1 MGAGR
6 NRGLKRASSRSVR
19 DRVAIGSFTLLG
31 VCLVCF
37 ALVSAGVF
45 QRAFVIEVDDAI
57 APLFGV
63 SGVEGIAT
71 AQGGSAASEDGGEAF
86 ASEGG
91 SDAAGASSVSPSLFS
106 QFKLPDKQEIADKKD
121 SAAQGSASGGQT
133 GSSGSGSASGGGGS
147 SAGSGSSG
155 SSGSSGGGSADSG
168 QSQPGLSESQE
179 QAYLQSLR
187 SNYDLLGGYYQRVV
201 AGWQELFQVAPTV
214 TRAQRDQYFSAANSL
229 FYETSVTHNAIA
241 DLQVPENSRYHAD
254 YVEILQLNHDID
266 CAAALLRQS
275 WGRCC
280 DPNYPDD
287 WMTPFNANSVN
298 GQITFLSDFEA
309 RYPGARP

>member
-6 NRGLKRASSRSVR
+6 IRGLGRASSRSAR
-19 DRVAIGSFTLLG
+19 DRVAIGSFSLFV

-45 QRAFVIEVDDAI
+45 QRAFVIEVDEAI
-57 APLFGV
+57 APLFGFDDAD
-63 SGVEGIAT
+63 GLAA
-71 AQGGSAASEDGGEAF
+71 AQGGSSPSADAVEAS
-86 ASEGG
+86 ASEGE
-91 SDAAGASSVSPSLFS
+91 SDAAASSSVSVSLFS
-106 QFKLPDKQEIADKKD
+106 QFRLPGKQEIADKKE
-121 SAAQGSASGGQT
+121 SAAQESATGGQT
-133 GSSGSGSASGGGGS
+133 GGASGAGSGGGGAASDSGSGSSGSGSD
-147 SAGSGSSG
+147 
-155 SSGSSGGGSADSG
+155 DSV

-201 AGWQELFQVAPTV
+201 AGWQELFQIAPTV
-214 TRAQRDQYFSAANSL
+214 TTAQRDQYFSAANSL
-229 FYETSVTHNAIA
+229 FYETSVTHSAIS
-241 DLQVPENSRYHAD
+241 DLQVPENSRYHAS
-254 YVEILQLNHDID
+254 YLEILQLNHDVD
-266 CAAALLRQS
+266 SAAALLRQS

-298 GQITFLSDFEA
+298 GQITFLADFEA

>member
-6 NRGLKRASSRSVR
+6 IRGLKRVPSRSVR
-19 DRVAIGSFTLLG
+19 DRVAIGSFSLFA

-45 QRAFVIEVDDAI
+45 QRAFVIEVDEAI
-57 APLFGV
+57 APLFGFDDAD
-63 SGVEGIAT
+63 GIAAT
-71 AQGGSAASEDGGEAF
+71 QGGSSPSAHAAETS
-86 ASEGG
+86 ASEGD
-91 SDAAGASSVSPSLFS
+91 SDAAASSSVSVSLFS
-106 QFKLPDKQEIADKKD
+106 QFRLPDKQEIADKKE
-121 SAAQGSASGGQT
+121 SAAQESAIDGQPGGASGAG
-133 GSSGSGSASGGGGS
+133 SGGGGAAS
-147 SAGSGSSG
+147 DSGSGSSG
-155 SSGSSGGGSADSG
+155 NGSADSG

-201 AGWQELFQVAPTV
+201 AGWQELFQIASTV
-214 TRAQRDQYFSAANSL
+214 TKAQRDQYFSAANSL
-229 FYETSVTHNAIA
+229 FYETSVTHSAIS
-241 DLQVPENSRYHAD
+241 DLQVPENSRYHAS
-254 YVEILQLNHDID
+254 YLEILQLNHDID
-266 CAAALLRQS
+266 SAAALLRQS

-298 GQITFLSDFEA
+298 GQITFLADFEA

>member
-1 MGAGR
+1 MGTGR
-6 NRGLKRASSRSVR
+6 IRGLGRASSRSAR
-19 DRVAIGSFTLLG
+19 DRVAIGSFSLLA

-45 QRAFVIEVDDAI
+45 QRAFVIEVDEAI
-57 APLFGV
+57 APLFGFDDAD
-63 SGVEGIAT
+63 GLAA
-71 AQGGSAASEDGGEAF
+71 AQGGSSSSAHAEEAS
-86 ASEGG
+86 ASEGE
-91 SDAAGASSVSPSLFS
+91 SDAAASSSVSVSLFS
-106 QFKLPDKQEIADKKD
+106 QFSLPGKQEIADKKE
-121 SAAQGSASGGQT
+121 SAVQESATGGQT
-133 GSSGSGSASGGGGS
+133 GGGASVAGSGGGGAASGSGSGP
-147 SAGSGSSG
+147 
-155 SSGSSGGGSADSG
+155 SGGGSADSG

-201 AGWQELFQVAPTV
+201 AGWQELFQIAPTV
-214 TRAQRDQYFSAANSL
+214 TKAQRDQYFSAADSL
-229 FYETSVTHNAIA
+229 FYETSVTHSAIS
-241 DLQVPENSRYHAD
+241 DLQVPENSRYHAS
-254 YVEILQLNHDID
+254 YLEILQLNHDVD
-266 CAAALLRQS
+266 SAAALLRQS

-298 GQITFLSDFEA
+298 GQITFLADFEA

>member
-1 MGAGR
+1 MGAGCI
-6 NRGLKRASSRSVR
+6 RGLGRASSRSAR
-19 DRVAIGSFTLLG
+19 DRVAIGSFSLLA

-45 QRAFVIEVDDAI
+45 QRAFVIEVDEAI
-57 APLFGV
+57 APLFGFDDAD
-63 SGVEGIAT
+63 GLAA
-71 AQGGSAASEDGGEAF
+71 AQGGSSSSAHAPEAS
-86 ASEGG
+86 ASEGE
-91 SDAAGASSVSPSLFS
+91 SDAAASSSVSVSLFS
-106 QFKLPDKQEIADKKD
+106 QFSLPGKQEIADKKE
-121 SAAQGSASGGQT
+121 SAVQESATGGQT
-133 GSSGSGSASGGGGS
+133 GGGASGAGSGGGGAASGSGSGP
-147 SAGSGSSG
+147 
-155 SSGSSGGGSADSG
+155 SGGGSADSG

-201 AGWQELFQVAPTV
+201 AGWQELFQIAPTV
-214 TRAQRDQYFSAANSL
+214 TKAQRDQYFSAADSL
-229 FYETSVTHNAIA
+229 FYETSVTHSAIS
-241 DLQVPENSRYHAD
+241 DLQVPENSRYHAS
-254 YVEILQLNHDID
+254 YLEILQLNHDVD
-266 CAAALLRQS
+266 SAAALLRQS

-298 GQITFLSDFEA
+298 GQITFLADFEA

>member
-6 NRGLKRASSRSVR
+6 IRGLGRASSRSTR
-19 DRVAIGSFTLLG
+19 DRVAIGSFSLLA

-37 ALVSAGVF
+37 ALISAGVF
-45 QRAFVIEVDDAI
+45 QRAFVIEVDEAI
-57 APLFGV
+57 APLFGFDDADGLAV
-63 SGVEGIAT
+63 
-71 AQGGSAASEDGGEAF
+71 AQGGSSPSADAVEAF
-86 ASEGG
+86 ASEGE
-91 SDAAGASSVSPSLFS
+91 SDAAASSSVSVSLFS
-106 QFKLPDKQEIADKKD
+106 QFSLPGKQEIADKKE
-121 SAAQGSASGGQT
+121 SAVQESATGGQT
-133 GSSGSGSASGGGGS
+133 GGGASGAGSGGEGAASDSGSGPSGN
-147 SAGSGSSG
+147 
-155 SSGSSGGGSADSG
+155 GSADSG

-201 AGWQELFQVAPTV
+201 AGWQELFQIAPTV
-214 TRAQRDQYFSAANSL
+214 TTAQRDQYFSAADSL
-229 FYETSVTHNAIA
+229 FYETSVTHSAIS
-241 DLQVPENSRYHAD
+241 DLQVPENSRYHAS
-254 YVEILQLNHDID
+254 YLEILQLNHDID
-266 CAAALLRQS
+266 SAAALLRQS

-298 GQITFLSDFEA
+298 GQITFLADFEA

>member
-6 NRGLKRASSRSVR
+6 IRGLGRASSRSAR
-19 DRVAIGSFTLLG
+19 DRVAIGSFSLLA

-45 QRAFVIEVDDAI
+45 QRAFVIEVDEAI
-57 APLFGV
+57 APLFGFDDAD
-63 SGVEGIAT
+63 GLAA
-71 AQGGSAASEDGGEAF
+71 AQGGSSPSAHAEEAS
-86 ASEGG
+86 ASEGV
-91 SDAAGASSVSPSLFS
+91 SDAAASSSVSVSLFS
-106 QFKLPDKQEIADKKD
+106 QFRLPDKQDIADKKESIAHE
-121 SAAQGSASGGQT
+121 SATGGQT
-133 GSSGSGSASGGGGS
+133 GGGASGAGSGGGGAAS
-147 SAGSGSSG
+147 DSGSGPSG
-155 SSGSSGGGSADSG
+155 NGSADSG

-187 SNYDLLGGYYQRVV
+187 GNYDLLGGYYQRVV
-201 AGWQELFQVAPTV
+201 AGWQELFQIAPTV
-214 TRAQRDQYFSAANSL
+214 TKAQRDQYFSAADSL
-229 FYETSVTHNAIA
+229 FYETSVTHSAIS
-241 DLQVPENSRYHAD
+241 DLQVPENSRYHAS
-254 YVEILQLNHDID
+254 YLEILQLNHDID
-266 CAAALLRQS
+266 SAAALLRQS

-298 GQITFLSDFEA
+298 GQITFLADFEA

>member
-6 NRGLKRASSRSVR
+6 FRGLKRFSSRSVR
-19 DRVAIGSFTLLG
+19 ERVAIASFSLLG
-31 VCLVCF
+31 LCLVCF

-57 APLFGV
+57 APLFGF
-63 SGVEGIAT
+63 GGADGIAA
-71 AQGGSAASEDGGEAF
+71 AQGGSSPSEDSGEAS

-91 SDAAGASSVSPSLFS
+91 SDTADASSVTVSLFS

-121 SAAQGSASGGQT
+121 SAAQGSASGGQAGGAS
-133 GSSGSGSASGGGGS
+133 GSVSGGGGAASGSGSDTTGN
-147 SAGSGSSG
+147 
-155 SSGSSGGGSADSG
+155 GSADSG

-201 AGWQELFQVAPTV
+201 AGWQELFQVAPTA
-214 TRAQRDQYFSAANSL
+214 TKAQQNQYFSAANSL
-229 FYETSVTHNAIA
+229 FYETSVTHNAISE
-241 DLQVPENSRYHAD
+241 LHVPESSRYYAN

-266 CAAALLRQS
+266 SAAALLRQS

>member
-1 MGAGR
+1 MGTGR
-6 NRGLKRASSRSVR
+6 IRGLGRASSRSAR
-19 DRVAIGSFTLLG
+19 DRVAIGSFSLFA

-45 QRAFVIEVDDAI
+45 QRAFVIEVDEAI
-57 APLFGV
+57 APLFGFDDADGLAAAQ
-63 SGVEGIAT
+63 SGSSS
-71 AQGGSAASEDGGEAF
+71 SAHAEEAS
-86 ASEGG
+86 ASEGE
-91 SDAAGASSVSPSLFS
+91 SDAAASSSVSVSLFS
-106 QFKLPDKQEIADKKD
+106 QFRLPDKQEIADKKE
-121 SAAQGSASGGQT
+121 SAAQESATGGQT
-133 GSSGSGSASGGGGS
+133 GGASGAGSGGGGAAS
-147 SAGSGSSG
+147 ESGSGP
-155 SSGSSGGGSADSG
+155 SGGGSADSG

-201 AGWQELFQVAPTV
+201 AGWQELFQIAPTV
-214 TRAQRDQYFSAANSL
+214 TTAQRDQYFSAANSL
-229 FYETSVTHNAIA
+229 FYETSVTHSAIS
-241 DLQVPENSRYHAD
+241 DLQVPENSRYHAS
-254 YVEILQLNHDID
+254 YLEILQLNHDID
-266 CAAALLRQS
+266 SAAALLRQS

-298 GQITFLSDFEA
+298 GQITFLADFEA

>member
-6 NRGLKRASSRSVR
+6 IRGLGRASSRSVR
-19 DRVAIGSFTLLG
+19 DRVAIGSFSLLA

-37 ALVSAGVF
+37 TLVSAGVF
-45 QRAFVIEVDDAI
+45 QRAFVIEVDEAI
-57 APLFGV
+57 APLFGFDDAD
-63 SGVEGIAT
+63 GLAA
-71 AQGGSAASEDGGEAF
+71 AQGGSSPSADAVEAS
-86 ASEGG
+86 ASEGE
-91 SDAAGASSVSPSLFS
+91 SDAAASSSVSVSLFS
-106 QFKLPDKQEIADKKD
+106 QFRLTDKQEIADKKE
-121 SAAQGSASGGQT
+121 SAVQESATGGQT
-133 GSSGSGSASGGGGS
+133 GGASGAGSGGGGAAS
-147 SAGSGSSG
+147 DSGSGSSG
-155 SSGSSGGGSADSG
+155 NGSADSG

-201 AGWQELFQVAPTV
+201 AGWQELFQIAPTV
-214 TRAQRDQYFSAANSL
+214 TKAQRDQYFSAANSL
-229 FYETSVTHNAIA
+229 FYETSVTHSAIS
-241 DLQVPENSRYHAD
+241 DLQVPENSRYHAS
-254 YVEILQLNHDID
+254 YLEILQLNHDID
-266 CAAALLRQS
+266 SAAALLRQS

-298 GQITFLSDFEA
+298 GQITFLADFEA

>member
-6 NRGLKRASSRSVR
+6 IRGLGRASSRSAR
-19 DRVAIGSFTLLG
+19 DRVAIGSFSLLA

-45 QRAFVIEVDDAI
+45 QRAFVIEVDEAI
-57 APLFGV
+57 APLFGFDDAD
-63 SGVEGIAT
+63 GLAA
-71 AQGGSAASEDGGEAF
+71 AQGGSSPSAHAEEAS
-86 ASEGG
+86 ASEGE
-91 SDAAGASSVSPSLFS
+91 SDAAASSSVSVSLFS
-106 QFKLPDKQEIADKKD
+106 QFRLPGKQEIADKKE
-121 SAAQGSASGGQT
+121 SAAQESAIGGQT
-133 GSSGSGSASGGGGS
+133 GVASGAGSGGGGAAS
-147 SAGSGSSG
+147 DSGSGPSG
-155 SSGSSGGGSADSG
+155 NGSADSG

-201 AGWQELFQVAPTV
+201 AGWQELFQIAPTV
-214 TRAQRDQYFSAANSL
+214 TTAQRDQYFSAADSL
-229 FYETSVTHNAIA
+229 FYETSVTHSAIS
-241 DLQVPENSRYHAD
+241 DLQVPENSRYHAS
-254 YVEILQLNHDID
+254 YLEILQLNHDID
-266 CAAALLRQS
+266 SAAALLRQS

-298 GQITFLSDFEA
+298 GQITFLADFEA

>member
-6 NRGLKRASSRSVR
+6 IRGLKRVPSRSVR
-19 DRVAIGSFTLLG
+19 DRVAIGSFSLFA

-45 QRAFVIEVDDAI
+45 QRAFVIEVDEAI
-57 APLFGV
+57 APLFGFDDAD
-63 SGVEGIAT
+63 GLAA
-71 AQGGSAASEDGGEAF
+71 AQGGSSPSAHAAETS
-86 ASEGG
+86 ASEGD
-91 SDAAGASSVSPSLFS
+91 SDAAASSSVSVSLFS
-106 QFKLPDKQEIADKKD
+106 QFRLPDKQEIADKKE
-121 SAAQGSASGGQT
+121 SAAQESATDGQT
-133 GSSGSGSASGGGGS
+133 GGASDAGSGGGGAAS
-147 SAGSGSSG
+147 GSGSGSSG
-155 SSGSSGGGSADSG
+155 NGSADSG

-201 AGWQELFQVAPTV
+201 AGWQELFQIAPTV
-214 TRAQRDQYFSAANSL
+214 TKAQRDQYFSAADSL
-229 FYETSVTHNAIA
+229 FYETSVTHSAIS
-241 DLQVPENSRYHAD
+241 DLQVPENSRYHAS
-254 YVEILQLNHDID
+254 YLEILQLNHDID
-266 CAAALLRQS
+266 SAAALLRQS

-298 GQITFLSDFEA
+298 GQITFLADFEA

>member
-6 NRGLKRASSRSVR
+6 IRGLGRASSRSAR
-19 DRVAIGSFTLLG
+19 DRVAIGSFSLLA

-45 QRAFVIEVDDAI
+45 QRAFVIEVDEAI
-57 APLFGV
+57 APLFGFDDADGLAV
-63 SGVEGIAT
+63 
-71 AQGGSAASEDGGEAF
+71 AQGGSSPSADAVEAS
-86 ASEGG
+86 ASEGE
-91 SDAAGASSVSPSLFS
+91 SDAAASSSVSGSLFS
-106 QFKLPDKQEIADKKD
+106 QFRLPDKQEIADKKE
-121 SAAQGSASGGQT
+121 SAAQESATGGQT
-133 GSSGSGSASGGGGS
+133 GGASGAGSGGEGAASESGSGP
-147 SAGSGSSG
+147 
-155 SSGSSGGGSADSG
+155 SGGGSADSG

-201 AGWQELFQVAPTV
+201 TGWQELFQIAPTV
-214 TRAQRDQYFSAANSL
+214 TKAQRDQYFSAADSL
-229 FYETSVTHNAIA
+229 FYETSVTHSAIS
-241 DLQVPENSRYHAD
+241 DLQVPENSRYHAS
-254 YVEILQLNHDID
+254 YLEILQLNHDID
-266 CAAALLRQS
+266 SAAALLRQS

-298 GQITFLSDFEA
+298 GQITFLADFEA

>member
-6 NRGLKRASSRSVR
+6 IRGLKRAPSRSVR
-19 DRVAIGSFTLLG
+19 DRVAIGSFSLLG

-63 SGVEGIAT
+63 NGVDGIAT
-71 AQGGSAASEDGGEAF
+71 AQGESSSSDDGGEAS

-91 SDAAGASSVSPSLFS
+91 SVAAGASSASASLFS
-106 QFKLPDKQEIADKKD
+106 QFKLPDKQEIADKKE

-133 GSSGSGSASGGGGS
+133 GDASGSVSGGGGEASGSGSGTTGS
-147 SAGSGSSG
+147 
-155 SSGSSGGGSADSG
+155 GSADSE
-168 QSQPGLSESQE
+168 QSQPGFSESQE

-214 TRAQRDQYFSAANSL
+214 TKAQRDQYYTAANSL
-229 FYETSVTHNAIA
+229 FYETSVTHNAIS
-241 DLQVPENSRYHAD
+241 DLHVPENSRYHAS
-254 YVEILQLNHDID
+254 YQEILQLNHDID
-266 CAAALLRQS
+266 SAAALLRQS

-280 DPNYPDD
+280 DPNHPDD

>member
-6 NRGLKRASSRSVR
+6 IRGLGRASSRSAR
-19 DRVAIGSFTLLG
+19 DRVAIGSFSLLA

-45 QRAFVIEVDDAI
+45 QRAFVIEVDEAI
-57 APLFGV
+57 APLFGFDDADGLAV
-63 SGVEGIAT
+63 
-71 AQGGSAASEDGGEAF
+71 AQGGSSPSADAVEAS
-86 ASEGG
+86 ASEGE
-91 SDAAGASSVSPSLFS
+91 SDAAASSSVSVSLFS
-106 QFKLPDKQEIADKKD
+106 QFRLPGKQEIADKKE
-121 SAAQGSASGGQT
+121 SAAQESAIGGQT
-133 GSSGSGSASGGGGS
+133 GVASGAGSGGGGAAS
-147 SAGSGSSG
+147 GSGSGSSG
-155 SSGSSGGGSADSG
+155 NGSADSG

-201 AGWQELFQVAPTV
+201 AGWQELFQIAPTV
-214 TRAQRDQYFSAANSL
+214 TKAQRDQYFSAADSL
-229 FYETSVTHNAIA
+229 FYETSVTHSAIS
-241 DLQVPENSRYHAD
+241 DLQVPENSRYHAS
-254 YVEILQLNHDID
+254 YLEILQLNHDID
-266 CAAALLRQS
+266 SAAALLRQS

-298 GQITFLSDFEA
+298 GQITFLADFEA